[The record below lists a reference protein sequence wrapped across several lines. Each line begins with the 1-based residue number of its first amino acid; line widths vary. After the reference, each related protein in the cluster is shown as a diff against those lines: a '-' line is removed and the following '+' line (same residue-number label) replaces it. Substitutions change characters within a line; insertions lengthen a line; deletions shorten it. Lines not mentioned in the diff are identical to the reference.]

1 MPLGKQLACLLFCLG
16 VCGCGVSGDE
26 HLVRIKGKVTIDRQP
41 VQSGSL
47 QFLPQGEGIA
57 AGAAINNGEYEA
69 AIAPGKSRVIITAT
83 RPTGE
88 AIQEYSTSI
97 PEVVSIVPAKYAQ
110 GIDIE
115 VARGAT
121 SHDFILT
128 SQ

>member
-1 MPLGKQLACLLFCLG
+1 MPLRKQFAFVLICLG
-16 VCGCGVSGDE
+16 VCGCGASGDE
-26 HLVRIKGKVTIDRQP
+26 HLVRIKGKVTIDQQP
-41 VQSGSL
+41 IESGTL

-69 AIAPGKSRVIITAT
+69 AITPGKARVIITAT
-83 RPTGE
+83 RPTGK

-115 VARGAT
+115 IAPGAT
-121 SHDFILT
+121 SQDFMLT